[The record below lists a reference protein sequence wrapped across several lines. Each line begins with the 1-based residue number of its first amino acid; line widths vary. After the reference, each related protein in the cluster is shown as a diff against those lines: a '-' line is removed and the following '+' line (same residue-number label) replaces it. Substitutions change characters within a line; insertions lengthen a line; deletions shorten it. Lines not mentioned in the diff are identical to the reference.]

1 LLDGGAPADVLRLI
15 ATLIPAALPHGR
27 DMVDAA
33 LLLAPGSPRAHLTR
47 ALIRLEQG
55 DREGALADLD
65 ALGDDLAPAARQVR
79 ELVRVVFPKFGFSP
93 AFELPPEPLE
103 ELAPVGVGQPLDAVR
118 RTIALYAT
126 RLCAIRAELHGRL
139 GSEPEWLPPDLGRL
153 LGGGP
158 LEPRRFTATI
168 TDEDENGSESSE
180 VTVDETLELTSVSA
194 ATLMIIARAEWDALT
209 WLCWS
214 AGLDEVALPE
224 TLTPRPRFAAAVNEA
239 MQRYFRA
246 RDQLATAG
254 LVSRSRGIPGFVWEG
269 LPVET
274 LDGRLA
280 EIADRQF
287 FERRAMFFYLLFPQ
301 NLSPFQSDLRQ
312 A

>member
-1 LLDGGAPADVLRLI
+1 
-15 ATLIPAALPHGR
+15 
-27 DMVDAA
+27 
-33 LLLAPGSPRAHLTR
+33 
-47 ALIRLEQG
+47 
-55 DREGALADLD
+55 
-65 ALGDDLAPAARQVR
+65 
-79 ELVRVVFPKFGFSP
+79 VRVVFPKFGFGP
-93 AFELPPEPLE
+93 GLEPPPEPIQD
-103 ELAPVGVGQPLDAVR
+103 LAPVGVEQPLDTVR

-126 RLCAIRAELHGRL
+126 RLGAIRAELRARVGA
-139 GSEPEWLPPDLGRL
+139 EPEWLPPDLGHL
-153 LGGGP
+153 LGAEP
-158 LEPRRFTATI
+158 VEPRRFTATI

-180 VTVDETLELTSVSA
+180 VTVDETLELTGVSA
-194 ATLMIIARAEWDALT
+194 ATLLVVARAEWDALT

-224 TLTPRPRFAAAVNEA
+224 TLTPRPRFASAVNEA

-254 LVSRSRGIPGFVWEG
+254 LVPRSRGIPGFVWEG

-312 A
+312 PQ